1 VFTIYIF
8 SDMLLIMK
16 KDKSFKNKEK
26 SIEELV
32 FDLLQ
37 KGSISIN
44 ELIKEINRKRNSAT
58 KQGVYRVLRKLNE
71 EEKILIHN
79 KNVSLNLH
87 YLKKMSN
94 FFTLAEHFYLPK
106 NLNANDFLNLSDKE
120 KISYNFK
127 KVDMLDAFW
136 THIFYMLNEVVDSK
150 NPIYIYNPHEWFAYA
165 RKDTD
170 DAVIESN
177 KNKSRQILLTLSNND
192 YLDKDFIK
200 TMRSDTLQC
209 NINTKKIFK
218 KDNYYL
224 SVLSDYIIEVF
235 LDEKISKEIDKFFK
249 EIKSIGDKEKEILQ
263 NITSKNGKNKLII
276 SRDKKKVEVLKKIL
290 GKDFYIKK

>member
-1 VFTIYIF
+1 
-8 SDMLLIMK
+8 MK
-16 KDKSFKNKEK
+16 KEKSLKNKEK

-44 ELIKEINRKRNSAT
+44 ELIKEMNKKRGSAT
-58 KQGVYRVLRKLNE
+58 KQGVYRVLRKLSE

-136 THIFYMLNEVVDSK
+136 THIFYMLNEIVDSK
-150 NPIYIYNPHEWFAYA
+150 NPIYVYNPHEWFAYV

-177 KNKSRQILLTLSNND
+177 RNKSRQILLTLSHND
-192 YLDKDFIK
+192 QLDKDFIK

-209 NINTKKIFK
+209 NIDIKKIFK

-224 SVLSDYIIEVF
+224 SVLADYIIEVYIE
-235 LDEKISKEIDKFFK
+235 EKISKEIDRFFK
-249 EIKSIGDKEKEILQ
+249 EVKAIGNKERELLQ
-263 NITSKNGKNKLII
+263 NIISKNGKNKLVI
-276 SRDKKKVEVLKKIL
+276 SRDKKKADSLKKIL